1 MLCQMRSILI
11 CSTMFV
17 TGCQTIDDVSHQM
30 EGFFTSLTGNSQSE
44 RPVQDN
50 LPASGLAPPRNN
62 PGKLTGTLTA
72 NDIHSGD
79 SFTLEGIKIELFG
92 IDALEPMQTCSKGL
106 ETIACGEIARNALIG
121 FTAGEPI
128 TCLPDYFISSETAW
142 VSRCSI
148 RNFSLSLAMVKVG
161 LATTSIDQNQILTDW
176 QDTAR
181 QEKRGMWGMGAETP
195 ATWRSMHPT
204 AVFSSGGT

>member
-1 MLCQMRSILI
+1 MRSALI
-11 CSTMFV
+11 CSTLSV
-17 TGCQTIDDVSHQM
+17 ASCQTIDDVSHQM
-30 EGFFTSLTGNSQSE
+30 EGFLVLLTGQKQAEGPVDQS
-44 RPVQDN
+44 PQVSGFS
-50 LPASGLAPPRNN
+50 PAPNN
-62 PGKLTGTLTA
+62 PGKLTGRLIA

-79 SFTLEGIKIELFG
+79 SFTLEGIKIALFG
-92 IDALEPMQTCSKGL
+92 IDALESMQSCSKGH

-128 TCLPDYFISSETAW
+128 TCLPDYFVSSATTW
-142 VSRCSI
+142 VSQCAI

-161 LATTSIDQNQILTDW
+161 LATTSVDQNQILTDW
-176 QDTAR
+176 QETAR

-204 AVFSSGGT
+204 AVFSPGGS